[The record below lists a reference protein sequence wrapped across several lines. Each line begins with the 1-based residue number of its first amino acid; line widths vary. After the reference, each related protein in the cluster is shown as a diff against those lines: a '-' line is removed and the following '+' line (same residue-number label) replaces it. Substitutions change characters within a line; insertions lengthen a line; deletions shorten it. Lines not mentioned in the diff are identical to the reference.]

1 MAAAYTRLARMR
13 HWLDATGAI
22 SSSDKTGKIASW
34 QVLRDKRFLA
44 YFSGSL
50 ISNIGTWLQNTVQML
65 LAYRLTHSAFAVG
78 TVTCL
83 QFSGFLFSPWTGAL
97 VERLG
102 SRKTLVVTQLASA
115 AISAMLFVL
124 QAKSALTEPLLMTGA
139 LSTGWAFALALPVQ
153 NAMVSSL
160 VPPGK
165 VKEAMAMNSVSYNAG
180 RTLAPAVCVAI
191 VATVGAQWAFAL
203 NAISFVVFAFTIAA
217 VHPAATQSRE
227 KRPPDRRAF
236 HIAWSR
242 PRILLLL
249 AIVAT
254 VTIADDPVL
263 VLGPSLAHQVLGV
276 SSLWPA
282 FFLSAL
288 GLGTLLG
295 ALIPTRPP
303 TSHRAA
309 VSLLVLALSVIVFC
323 AGFAA
328 WVSLAAAIAAGVAAL
343 LTGAATQALLIHW
356 AGDGQAAKVMA
367 LWALAWAGSKPLASF
382 ADGALASRYGVFAA
396 GVLLAL
402 PALAVAGSE
411 IVLPP
416 HVKNSIKRLA
426 AKSRQEHTANPAT

>member
-1 MAAAYTRLARMR
+1 MR
-13 HWLDATGAI
+13 QWLDAAGAAP
-22 SSSDKTGKIASW
+22 SAGQTGKIASW
-34 QVLRDKRFLA
+34 RVLRDSRFLG

-102 SRKTLVVTQLASA
+102 SRKTLVATQLASA
-115 AISAMLFVL
+115 VISFALFAF
-124 QAKSALTEPLLMTGA
+124 QAKHALTEPLLMAGA
-139 LSTGWAFALALPVQ
+139 LSTGWAFTLALPVQ

-160 VPPGK
+160 VPPRE
-165 VKEAMAMNSVSYNAG
+165 VKAAMAMNSVSYNAG
-180 RTLAPAVCVAI
+180 RTLAPALCVAV

-203 NAISFVVFAFTIAA
+203 NAISFVVFAFTIVA
-217 VHPAATQSRE
+217 VHPVITPSRE
-227 KRPPDRRAF
+227 KPPPDRKAF
-236 HIAWSR
+236 QIAWSR

-254 VTIADDPVL
+254 VTVADDPVL

-276 SSLWPA
+276 SNVWPA
-282 FFLSAL
+282 YFLSAL
-288 GLGTLLG
+288 GLGTLIG

-309 VSLLVLALSVIVFC
+309 VSLLVLAISVIVFC

-328 WVSLAAAIAAGVAAL
+328 WVSLVAAVAAGVAAL
-343 LTGAATQALLIHW
+343 LTGAATQALLIHR
-356 AGDGQAAKVMA
+356 AGRGQAAKVMA

-382 ADGALASRYGVFAA
+382 VDGALASRYGVLTA
-396 GVLLAL
+396 GVVLAL
-402 PALAVAGSE
+402 PALAVAGAE
-411 IVLPP
+411 IALPESA
-416 HVKNSIKRLA
+416 KNGLKRLA
-426 AKSRQEHTANPAT
+426 HERAANQAT